1 MIVYCQC
8 RLATFP
14 NVKKEAT
21 SLTGKLIQP
30 ILNLLDEDGA
40 ESVWVSITGCVTVAW
55 FLIPEFLSI

>member
-1 MIVYCQC
+1 M
-8 RLATFP
+8 ATFP